1 MRALHDQLAGYLAVR
16 RALGYGLE
24 REEKLLA
31 QFLAYLDDR
40 GIAQITVDAALAWAT
55 LPGRTDS
62 YHAKRLGAVR
72 GFARHLRAMEL
83 PVEVPPSDLL
93 PNKPRRA
100 VPYIYTDTEIAAL
113 FEAAGT
119 LHPAHRAAT
128 AWTLIGLL
136 AVTGM
141 RRGEALALDHDD
153 FDPVAGLLIVRAG
166 KFGKSRELPLHPT
179 TVAAVIEYL
188 QRHDRPLPVDPTE
201 HALLLGEDGRRFSPN
216 VANHTFRAL
225 AVKAGLRPR
234 SERCRP
240 RQHDL
245 RHSLAVRTLLDAYRS
260 GEPIGPRIVALSTY
274 LGHVD
279 PTHSYWYLEAVPE
292 LMALAADRLERH
304 LGEPA

>member
-1 MRALHDQLAGYLAVR
+1 MSALQDQLVGYLAVR
-16 RALGYGLE
+16 RALGYRLAREDKLLGQFLDYLEARGLE
-24 REEKLLA
+24 R
-31 QFLAYLDDR
+31 
-40 GIAQITVDAALAWAT
+40 ITVEAALAWAT

-62 YHAKRLGAVR
+62 YHAHRLAAVR
-72 GFARHLRAMEL
+72 GFARHLRSMEL

-100 VPYIYTDTEIAAL
+100 VPYIYTDAEIAAL

-119 LHPAHRAAT
+119 LHPPHRVAT
-128 AWTLIGLL
+128 VRTMIGLL

-153 FDPVAGLLIVRAG
+153 FDPDTGVLIVRAG

-179 TVAAVIEYL
+179 TVAAVTAYL
-188 QRHDRPLPVDPTE
+188 QRHDRPQPVDPTE
-201 HALLLGEDGRRFSPN
+201 HALLLSENGRRYSPN
-216 VANHTFRAL
+216 TANHTFHAL
-225 AVKAGLRPR
+225 AVKARLRPR

-245 RHSLAVRTLLDAYRS
+245 RHTLAVRTLLDAYRS
-260 GEPIGPRIVALSTY
+260 GEPTGPRIVALSTY

-279 PTHSYWYLEAVPE
+279 PSHSYWYLEAVPE

>member
-1 MRALHDQLAGYLAVR
+1 MSALHDQLAGYLAVR
-16 RALGYGLE
+16 RALGYRLE
-24 REEKLLA
+24 REEKLLV
-31 QFLAYLDDR
+31 QFLDYLKER
-40 GIAQITVDAALAWAT
+40 GIDQITVDAALAWAT
-55 LPGRTDS
+55 LPARSDS
-62 YHAKRLGAVR
+62 YHAHRLGAVR

-100 VPYIYTDTEIAAL
+100 VPYIYTDADIAAL

-119 LHPAHRAAT
+119 LHPAHRVAT
-128 AWTLIGLL
+128 TQTLIGLL

-141 RRGEALALDHDD
+141 RRGEALALDRDD
-153 FDPVAGLLIVRAG
+153 FDPFTGVLIVRAG

-179 TVAAVIEYL
+179 TVTAVTEYL
-188 QRHDRPLPVDPTE
+188 QRHDRPLPADPTE
-201 HALLLGEDGRRFSPN
+201 HALLLGENGRRFSPN

-279 PTHSYWYLEAVPE
+279 PSHSYWYLEAVPE

-304 LGEPA
+304 LGEHA